1 MAKKEVLA
9 LIKLQIPAGGANPA
23 PQVSPALGQ
32 RCLNI
37 MDFCKAFNEK
47 TKDVEK
53 GAPIP
58 VVITAYK
65 DRSFDFITKLP
76 PVSYYLKKAAK
87 IKKGNATPGRST
99 LGSVTIKDIE
109 KIAKEKMQDLN
120 AVDLQGAVNMIKG
133 SAVSMGMEV
142 VV

>member
-1 MAKKEVLA
+1 MAKEVLG
-9 LIKLQIPAGGANPA
+9 LIKLQIPAGGANPS
-23 PQVSPALGQ
+23 PPVGPALGQ
-32 RCLNI
+32 RGLNI

-47 TKDVEK
+47 TKNLEK

-65 DRSFDFITKLP
+65 DRSYEFITKLP

-87 IKKGNATPGRST
+87 IKKGNSTPGRT
-99 LGSVTIKDIE
+99 LLGKVTIDDVK
-109 KIAKEKMQDLN
+109 KIATEKMVDLN
-120 AVDLQGAVNMIKG
+120 AIDLEGAMNMVKG

-142 VV
+142 VK

>member
-1 MAKKEVLA
+1 MAKEILG
-9 LIKLQIPAGGANPA
+9 LIKLQIPAGGANPS
-23 PQVSPALGQ
+23 PPVGPALGQ
-32 RCLNI
+32 RGLNI

-47 TKDVEK
+47 TKDLEK

-65 DRSFDFITKLP
+65 DKSFVFITKLP

-87 IKKGNATPGRST
+87 IKKGNSTPGRT
-99 LGSVTIKDIE
+99 LVGKVTLEDVK
-109 KIAKEKMQDLN
+109 KIASEKMVDLN
-120 AVDLQGAVNMIKG
+120 AIDLEGAINMVKG

-142 VV
+142 VI

>member
-1 MAKKEVLA
+1 
-9 LIKLQIPAGGANPA
+9 
-23 PQVSPALGQ
+23 
-32 RCLNI
+32 

-58 VVITAYK
+58 VIITAYK
-65 DRSFDFITKLP
+65 DRSFDFVTKLP

-87 IKKGNATPGRST
+87 IKKGNSTPGRTVVGKVSA
-99 LGSVTIKDIE
+99 KDIE
-109 KIAKEKMQDLN
+109 DIAKQKMNDLN
-120 AVDLQGAVNMIKG
+120 AIDLKGAVNMVKG

-142 VV
+142 VG